1 MAVDQINH
9 EDSLKYWQGINA
21 DVEGMLGGFA
31 CISKIDLRGSKRFIC
46 KVHDGARSGQKMK
59 RALDCGAGIGRIT
72 RGILLEIADTVDIV
86 EPIIKF
92 TKVLEGIDGVGRI
105 FNVGLENWSPD
116 TALRYDLIWNQ
127 WCLGHLTDV
136 QLVAHL
142 RRSAN
147 FLTDDGLIIV
157 KENLSSI
164 SDDVFDEVDS
174 SVTRTDEKFREL
186 FGQANLQLKD
196 TEIQSGFPKELYSVR
211 TYALVPKALQG
222 VCT

>member
-1 MAVDQINH
+1 MAADQINH

-21 DVEGMLGGFA
+21 DVEGMLGGFS
-31 CISKIDLRGSKRFIC
+31 CISKIDLRGSKRFLS
-46 KVHDGARSGQKMK
+46 KVHDRARSGKKMN
-59 RALDCGAGIGRIT
+59 RVLDCGAGIGRIT
-72 RGILLEIADTVDIV
+72 QGLLLEIADTVDIV

-136 QLVAHL
+136 QLVSHL

-147 FLTDDGLIIV
+147 ILTDNGLIIV

-174 SVTRTDEKFREL
+174 SITRQFREL
-186 FGQANLQLKD
+186 FGQANLQIKD